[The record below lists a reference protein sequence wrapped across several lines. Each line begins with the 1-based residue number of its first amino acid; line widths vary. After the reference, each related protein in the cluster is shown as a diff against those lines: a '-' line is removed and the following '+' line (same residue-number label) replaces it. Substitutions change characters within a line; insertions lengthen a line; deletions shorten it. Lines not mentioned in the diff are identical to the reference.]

1 MITRVVLTQIYFLLL
16 WQWCIGDQLC
26 SVYSAII
33 SKLWTHNIQIALS
46 VKIFLFLNLISCT
59 ATYRLP
65 LKISS
70 SFIIYFFSFINNQN
84 KKISE
89 LDLYL
94 CSWGQYLCPLRAG
107 AAARMPRTDEVTCCR
122 PRGPNCR
129 NFVTRGTGF
138 PASRHV
144 TYDTR
149 HVTRDVYYWTPELE
163 FEGSTGEGGG
173 AEGVADE

>member
-26 SVYSAII
+26 SIYSAII
-33 SKLWTHNIQIALS
+33 SKLWTHKIQIALS

-94 CSWGQYLCPLRAG
+94 CSWGQYLCPP
-107 AAARMPRTDEVTCCR
+107 PRRSCR
-122 PRGPNCR
+122 QNAEDRGGDVLQTSGTKLPEFCD
-129 NFVTRGTGF
+129 TRGQVF
-138 PASRHV
+138 LPR
-144 TYDTR
+144 DTWLMTPDMW
-149 HVTRDVYYWTPELE
+149 HVYY
-163 FEGSTGEGGG
+163 
-173 AEGVADE
+173 